1 MPTKPQLDG
10 DPLWYKD
17 AILYE
22 LHVRAFSDSNA
33 DGIGDFGGLA
43 GKLDYLQDLG
53 VTAIWLLP
61 FYPSPLKDDGYDT
74 ADYEGVHPSYG
85 TLRDCKRVLREAHAR
100 GLKVITEL
108 VLNHTSDQH
117 PWFQRARRAPA
128 GSAARGF
135 YVWSDTPERYPEAR
149 IIFKDF
155 EHSNWTWDHVAGQYY
170 WHRFY
175 SHQPDL
181 NWDNPQVKKAMFQ
194 AVDFWLGQI
203 GVDGLRLDA
212 VPYLFEREGTNCENL
227 PETHQVL
234 KELRAH
240 VDRKFPGRML
250 LAEANQW
257 PEDAVAYFGS
267 GDQCHTAFHFPLM
280 PRLFMAI
287 QTEDRYPVVDM
298 LEQTPPIPE
307 TCQWVLFLRNHDELT
322 LEMVTDEERDY
333 MYRAYARDTQ
343 ARINLGIR
351 RRLAPLLGNSRR
363 KIELMNALLFS
374 LPGTPVVYYGDEIG
388 MGDNFYLG
396 DRNGVRTP
404 MQWSPDRNAG
414 FSGGNSQRLYLP
426 VIIDPEYHYEAVNVE
441 VQQNNPQSLLWWM
454 KRTLSLR
461 KQHKAFGRGSLEF
474 LHPDNNRI
482 LAFLRT
488 HGEERLLVVANL
500 SRFSQHAELSL
511 PALRGLHPVEMFGR
525 SAFPVIGE
533 GPYPISLGPHAFFW
547 FALEKTAPSTKPVH
561 VPTAPES
568 WPELAWTADWPES
581 FAEDLGAR
589 LAPALATILRSRSW
603 FWGKSRDLL
612 RAEVVDVIPVRPL
625 AALALVQA
633 DYVDGEPERY
643 LLPVAAVLGREGE
656 EAASRNPGSVLAR
669 LRDPGGAPA
678 GVLVDA
684 VSDRAFCEALLD
696 VMGRRSGLKGAK
708 GELEGWSDR
717 QIRRTRALQG
727 GRGPGQVT
735 VAPGDASVTF
745 GSRFVLRLIR
755 RPEDA
760 HPDLEVVQF
769 LTEHGYAHC
778 PPVRGVLSYATAS
791 ATSTVA
797 VLQDYVPHETD
808 GWRVTLDELGRYCE
822 RILTGEAAPP
832 APGERID
839 DLAGREI
846 PAEAR
851 QAMGPFLQTAEL
863 LGQRTGEMHIT
874 LASDPADPRFAPEPF
889 SALYQ
894 RSLVQSVR
902 NVARSALHRLRRR
915 LKTLPEAA
923 QADAQRALGLEAE
936 VLKRARTAFETRF
949 RSKRIRYHGNYH
961 LGRVLYTGRDFVIL
975 FFEGEPERP
984 LAERR
989 IKRSPLRDVASM
1001 LRSLHYVTAHALSG
1015 RVSSGA
1021 VRAQD
1026 LPILEPALG
1035 AWRAWVGAAFLRKY
1049 LQTVA
1054 AAPFAPS
1061 GPEELRS
1068 SLTGYLLER
1077 TLHELSYELDQRPDW
1092 VGIPLSA
1099 LLDLMAHGPPLR

>member
-1 MPTKPQLDG
+1 MPTKPLLDG

-22 LHVRAFSDSNA
+22 LHVRAFFDSNG
-33 DGIGDFGGLA
+33 DGIGDFRGLA
-43 GKLDYLQDLG
+43 RKLDYLQDLG
-53 VTAIWLLP
+53 ITALWLLP

-74 ADYEGVHPSYG
+74 SDYLDIHPSYG
-85 TLRDCKRVLREAHAR
+85 TLRDVKHVLREAHAR

-117 PWFQRARRAPA
+117 PWFQKARRAAP
-128 GSAARGF
+128 GSAARNF
-135 YVWSDTPERYPEAR
+135 YVWSDTPERYADAR

-155 EHSNWTWDHVAGQYY
+155 EHSNWSWDPVAGAYY

-175 SHQPDL
+175 AHQPDL
-181 NWDNPQVKKAMFQ
+181 NWDNPQVRKTMLS
-194 AVDFWLGQI
+194 VLDYWLGDI

-227 PETHQVL
+227 PETHQAL
-234 KELRAH
+234 KDLRRH
-240 VDRKFPGRML
+240 IDGKFAGKML

-257 PEDAVAYFGS
+257 PEDAVAYFGA
-267 GDQCHTAFHFPLM
+267 GDECHTAFHFPLM
-280 PRLFMAI
+280 PRMFMAI

-307 TCQWVLFLRNHDELT
+307 ACQWVLFLRNHDELT

-333 MYRAYARDTQ
+333 MYRSYAQDTQ

-363 KIELMNALLFS
+363 KIELMNALLLS

-414 FSGGNSQRLYLP
+414 FSRGNSQRLYFP
-426 VIIDPEYHYEAVNVE
+426 VIIDPEYHFEAVNVE

-461 KQHKAFGRGSLEF
+461 KQYKAFGRGTLEF
-474 LHPDNNRI
+474 LYPDNNKI

-488 HGEERLLVVANL
+488 HGEERILVVANL
-500 SRFSQHAELSL
+500 SRFSQHAELAL

-525 SAFPVIGE
+525 SAFPVIGD
-533 GPYPISLGPHAFFW
+533 GPYSVSLGPHGFFW
-547 FALEKTAPSTKPVH
+547 FALEKTPPSPRVTH
-561 VPTAPES
+561 VPPAPED
-568 WPELAWTADWPES
+568 WPAVPWTAGWAER
-581 FAEDLGAR
+581 FAEALGAQVAPV
-589 LAPALATILRSRSW
+589 LAAALRSRPW
-603 FWGKSRDLL
+603 FWGRSRALL
-612 RAEVVDVIPVRPL
+612 RVDVVAAVPVTKSS
-625 AALALVQA
+625 ALALVQA
-633 DYVDGEPERY
+633 DYVEGEPERY
-643 LLPVAAVLGREGE
+643 LLPVAAALGRAGE
-656 EAASRNPGSVLAR
+656 EIAARSPGSVLAR
-669 LRDPGGAPA
+669 LLDAGGGAA
-678 GVLVDA
+678 GVLYDA
-684 VSDRAFCEALLD
+684 ISDRTFCEALLGI
-696 VMGRRSGLKGAK
+696 MGRRSALRGEA

-717 QIRRTRALQG
+717 QIRRTRALQAD
-727 GRGPGQVT
+727 RVPGQVT
-735 VAPGDASVTF
+735 VEQGDASVTF

-755 RPEDA
+755 RPEDE

-769 LTEHGYAHC
+769 LAGHGFAQC
-778 PPVRGVLSYATAS
+778 PPVRGVISCKTAA

-808 GWRVTLDELGRYCE
+808 GWLVTLDELGRYCE
-822 RILTGEAAPP
+822 RMITGGS
-832 APGERID
+832 APGVPAEGPAE
-839 DLAGREI
+839 LAGRET
-846 PAEAR
+846 PADVK
-851 QAMGPFLQTAEL
+851 QAIGPFLQTIEL
-863 LGQRTGEMHIT
+863 LGQRTGEMHLA
-874 LASDPADPRFAPEPF
+874 LASDANDPRFAPEPF

-902 NVARSALHRLRRR
+902 NVGRSVLHRLRRR
-915 LKTLPEAA
+915 LRTLPEAV
-923 QADAQRALGLEAE
+923 QADAQRAIQLETE
-936 VLKRARTAFETRF
+936 ILKRSRTAFETRF

-961 LGRVLYTGRDFVIL
+961 LGRVLYTGRDFVVL
-975 FFEGEPERP
+975 FFEGEPGRP

-1001 LRSLHYVTAHALSG
+1001 LRSFHYVTAHALSG

-1021 VRAQD
+1021 VRAED
-1026 LPILEPALG
+1026 LPILEPALR
-1035 AWRAWVGAAFLRKY
+1035 AWRAWIGAAFLRKY

-1054 AAPFAPS
+1054 DASFAPTS
-1061 GPEELRS
+1061 AEELRA

-1077 TLHELSYELDQRPDW
+1077 TLHEIGYELDQRPDW
-1092 VGIPLSA
+1092 VTIPLSE
-1099 LLDLMAHGPPLR
+1099 LLDLMKA

>member
-33 DGIGDFGGLA
+33 DGIGDFAGLA
-43 GKLDYLQDLG
+43 RKLDYLQDLG

-74 ADYEGVHPSYG
+74 ADYLGVHPSYG
-85 TLRDCKRVLREAHAR
+85 TLRDCKRVLREAHDR

-117 PWFQRARRAPA
+117 PWFQRARQSPK

-135 YVWSDTPERYPEAR
+135 YVWSDTPERYPDAR

-155 EHSNWTWDHVAGQYY
+155 EHSNWTWDPVAGQYY

-181 NWDNPQVKKAMFQ
+181 NWDNPHVRKTMFQ
-194 AVDFWLGQI
+194 VVDFWLGEI

-212 VPYLFEREGTNCENL
+212 VPYLFERDGTNCENL
-227 PETHQVL
+227 PETHQAL

-240 VDRKFPGRML
+240 IDSKFKGKML

-257 PEDAVAYFGS
+257 PEDSVAYFGS
-267 GDQCHTAFHFPLM
+267 GDECHTAFHFPLM
-280 PRLFMAI
+280 PRMFMAI

-307 TCQWVLFLRNHDELT
+307 SCQWVLFLRNHDELT

-333 MYRAYARDTQ
+333 MYRAYAQDAQ

-363 KIELMNALLFS
+363 KIELMNGLLLS

-414 FSGGNSQRLYLP
+414 FSRANSQRLYFP
-426 VIIDPEYHYEAVNVE
+426 VIIDPEYHFEAVNVE
-441 VQQNNPQSLLWWM
+441 VQASNPQSLLWWM

-461 KQHKAFGRGSLEF
+461 KQYKAFGRGSLEF
-474 LHPDNNRI
+474 LYPDNNKI

-488 HGEERLLVVANL
+488 YGEERILVVANL

-511 PALRGLHPVEMFGR
+511 PTLRGLHPVEMSGR
-525 SAFPVIGE
+525 SAFPPVGD
-533 GPYPISLGPHAFFW
+533 GPYAISLGPHGFFW
-547 FALEKTAPSTKPVH
+547 FALEKAPPTTKPVH
-561 VPTAPES
+561 VPSARED
-568 WPELAWTADWPES
+568 WPAVAWTEDWAEH
-581 FAEDLGAR
+581 FAEDLGPR
-589 LAPALATILRSRSW
+589 LASVLPAILRSRSW
-603 FWGKSRDLL
+603 FWGRSRDLI
-612 RAEVVDVIPVRPL
+612 RAEIVDAMPVTDL
-625 AALALVQA
+625 SALTLVQV

-643 LLPVAAVLGREGE
+643 LLPLAVALGTRGE
-656 EAASRNPGSVLAR
+656 EMATHERGAILAR
-669 LRDPGGAPA
+669 LEDGRGGPA
-678 GVLVDA
+678 GVLYEA
-684 VSDRAFCEALLD
+684 LRDRAFAESLLD
-696 VMGRRSGLKGAK
+696 VMGRRAAIKGRD

-717 QIRRTRALQG
+717 HLRKTRAVQAD
-727 GRGPGQVT
+727 RIPGQVT
-735 VAPGDASVTF
+735 VSPGDVSVTF
-745 GSRFVLRLIR
+745 GSRFILRLIR
-755 RPEDA
+755 RPEDE
-760 HPDLEVVQF
+760 HPDLEVVSF
-769 LTEHGYAHC
+769 LADHGFAHC
-778 PPVRGVLSYATAS
+778 PPVRGGMAYKSAR
-791 ATSTVA
+791 ATSTLA
-797 VLQDYVPHETD
+797 VLQDYVVHETD
-808 GWRVTLDELGRYCE
+808 GWQVALDELGRYSE
-822 RILTGEAAPP
+822 RILTGSAGPPLPTETIFELAA
-832 APGERID
+832 
-839 DLAGREI
+839 REL
-846 PAEAR
+846 PAEVR
-851 QAMGPFLQTAEL
+851 QAVGPFLATMELLAQRTAE
-863 LGQRTGEMHIT
+863 MHAT

-902 NVARSALHRLRRR
+902 NLGRFVLQRLRRR
-915 LKTLPEAA
+915 LRTLPDSV
-923 QADAQRALGLEAE
+923 QADAQRAIAMEAE
-936 VLKRARTAFETRF
+936 ILKRSRAAFETRF
-949 RSKRIRYHGNYH
+949 QSKRIRYHGNYH
-961 LGRVLYTGRDFVIL
+961 LGRVLYTGRDFVVL
-975 FFEGEPERP
+975 FFEGEPGRP

-1001 LRSLHYVTAHALSG
+1001 LRSFHYVTAHALSG

-1021 VRAQD
+1021 VRAED
-1026 LPILEPALG
+1026 VPVLEPALR
-1035 AWRAWVGAAFLRKY
+1035 AWRVWVGAAFLRRY
-1049 LQTVA
+1049 LEA
-1054 AAPFAPS
+1054 AAGQAFAPTT
-1061 GPEELRS
+1061 PEELRA
-1068 SLTGYLLER
+1068 SLTGYLLEK
-1077 TLHELSYELDQRPDW
+1077 TLHEVSYELDQRPEW
-1092 VGIPLSA
+1092 VTIPLSA
-1099 LLDLMAHGPPLR
+1099 LLDLMKS